1 MSGHIQ
7 QQAWGWTASSTRSWR
22 LFKLYYV
29 LQRVSSVF
37 LRLRRSGEVLKALRG
52 RRQHGS
58 CRRWRGYVW
67 HRRTSGNELFFSLAL
82 KAAREGEKKCHSPGR
97 LDMLTLLWS
106 EKQPPWQPLSNS
118 GTGCLGE
125 LGKASLFVIVG
136 RGFSLALRPPIL
148 QGEPT
153 RGLVLFPTTGFC
165 QSGTRNSYLQL
176 LLSRNPAWSL

>member
-1 MSGHIQ
+1 M
-7 QQAWGWTASSTRSWR
+7 
-22 LFKLYYV
+22 FC
-29 LQRVSSVF
+29 SVCPVFF
-37 LRLRRSGEVLKALRG
+37 LCLRRRQSGEVLKALRG
-52 RRQHGS
+52 RRQRGS
-58 CRRWRGYVW
+58 FRRSRGERLARPHVRKW
-67 HRRTSGNELFFSLAL
+67 ALSLSRI
-82 KAAREGEKKCHSPGR
+82 KGGEGGRKKCHSPDR

-148 QGEPT
+148 RGEPT